1 MPGVNFLAPEV
12 LMSRTFTRSEFY
24 DLVWSKP
31 MTHLA
36 KDFALSDVAL
46 HKICR
51 KHDIPNPPLGWWA
64 KKAAG
69 KAVKQTPLPRARAGI
84 SDRITI
90 AAGELRP
97 EPELIANARENAR
110 LLASS
115 IDAEAAIPANPIID
129 RTIAQLHKAKP
140 SAINGLVTVEGLNV
154 VKASV
159 APASIDRLEL
169 ALGRIAAAAEA
180 LGIKLVR
187 GEKSASFQCDGE
199 TIAFSISESV
209 RREKHLPTEKELA
222 EQEAARKRRARRWN
236 NPGSWDDDDFS
247 FSSLRGPEW
256 DYHPTGQLAFELE
269 QSYLLSG
276 SPRRSFK
283 DAKVQRIENMAS
295 DIAVG
300 IAVLAAAKKDDR
312 LKREEQAQRE
322 AEARRQRELALRR
335 DHIAERRGKALD
347 EVLEEMASL
356 DRLRR
361 LVADLRAEN
370 MTERA
375 GRVAEFL
382 ALAERRLASREAALS
397 ADGLE
402 ERFEKNKLFGD
413 DDDHA
418 FRPPYGYY

>member
-1 MPGVNFLAPEV
+1 
-12 LMSRTFTRSEFY
+12 MSRVFTREEFY

-36 KDFALSDVAL
+36 KEFALSDVAL
-46 HKICR
+46 HKICK

-69 KAVKQTPLPRARAGI
+69 KAVRQTPLPKVKAGT

-97 EPELIANARENAR
+97 EQELIATARENAR

-115 IDAEAAIPANPIID
+115 IDAEAVLPANPIVD
-129 RTIAQLHKAKP
+129 RTIAQLRKAKP
-140 SAINGLVTVEGLNV
+140 SSINGLVTVEGLNV
-154 VKASV
+154 IKASV

-187 GEKSASFQCDGE
+187 GEKSATFQCDGE
-199 TIAFSISESV
+199 TIGFSISEGV
-209 RREKHLPTEKELA
+209 RREKHVPTEKELA
-222 EQEAARKRRARRWN
+222 EQEAARKRRERNWN
-236 NPGSWDDDDFS
+236 NPGSWRAELNWS
-247 FSSLRGPEW
+247 ALRGPEW
-256 DYHPTGQLAFELE
+256 DYHPTGQIVFELE
-269 QSYLLSG
+269 HSYLLGG

-300 IAVLAAAKKDDR
+300 IAVLAAAKKDDVV
-312 LKREEQAQRE
+312 KREEQERQRE
-322 AEARRQRELALRR
+322 EALRQRELALRR

-361 LVADLRAEN
+361 LVANLRGEE
-370 MTERA
+370 MSGSTV
-375 GRVAEFL
+375 RVVEFL
-382 ALAERRLASREAALS
+382 ELAERRLASREAALS

-402 ERFEKNKLFGD
+402 QRFEKNKLFGD

>member
-1 MPGVNFLAPEV
+1 
-12 LMSRTFTRSEFY
+12 MSRVFTRQGFY

-36 KDFALSDVAL
+36 KEFALSDVAL
-46 HKICR
+46 HKICK

-69 KAVKQTPLPRARAGI
+69 KAVKQTPLPKAKAGT

-90 AAGELRP
+90 AAGQLGP
-97 EPELIANARENAR
+97 EPEVIATARENAR

-115 IDAEAAIPANPIID
+115 IDADAVLPTNPIVD
-129 RTIAQLHKAKP
+129 RTIAQLRKAKP
-140 SAINGLVTVEGLNV
+140 SSINGLVTVEGLNV
-154 VKASV
+154 IKASV

-169 ALGRIAAAAEA
+169 ALGRIVAAAEA

-187 GEKSASFQCDGE
+187 GEKTAAFTFDGE
-199 TIAFSISESV
+199 VICFSISEGV
-209 RREKHLPTEKELA
+209 RREKHVLTEKEIV
-222 EQEAARKRRARRWN
+222 EDEAARKRRERRWK
-236 NPGSWDDDDFS
+236 NPNSWDDMDFS
-247 FSSLRGPEW
+247 TSFLRRPEW

-269 QSYLLSG
+269 QSYLLGG

-300 IAVLAAAKKDDR
+300 IAVLAAAKKDDQVKR
-312 LKREEQAQRE
+312 GEQARQREEE
-322 AEARRQRELALRR
+322 RRLRELALRR

-347 EVLEEMASL
+347 EVLEEMAGL

-361 LVADLRAEN
+361 LVANLRGEEISGS
-370 MTERA
+370 T

-382 ALAERRLASREAALS
+382 GLAERRLAAREASLS

-402 ERFEKNKLFGD
+402 QRFEKQKLFGD